1 MPDDVIRI
9 MCPKLTCRKVL
20 AVPPEAR
27 GRTVRCKGCGTNIK
41 IPAKQQHTAPIPG
54 AGEASEKTSEDA
66 A

>member
-1 MPDDVIRI
+1 VSAEAIRI
-9 MCPKLTCRKVL
+9 MCPKLTCRRIL

-41 IPAKQQHTAPIPG
+41 IPQKMRAEPPPESA
-54 AGEASEKTSEDA
+54 EDGDTRA

>member
-1 MPDDVIRI
+1 MSSDTIRI
-9 MCPKLTCRKVL
+9 MCPKLTCRRIL

-41 IPAKQQHTAPIPG
+41 IPAKAKSAQAEAP
-54 AGEASEKTSEDA
+54 SEGSDDTKA